1 MSDDTETP
9 PQAAAGDALPYEY
22 IAFAYLEA
30 SGSRGEYRALFVKL
44 TDEQALKGAPIPVKI
59 TDDFSVRLS
68 YDEKIIRAIGHARP
82 GEIFRVQFK
91 DNSVLY
97 TKGQGGVGI
106 IHDASLRERWQIRH
120 REATREQR
128 ALAEM
133 EKERSQDLLAERL
146 APLRHEYWRLA
157 APQRDLFIA
166 TIVATIVRG
175 SPKQK

>member
-1 MSDDTETP
+1 MTDE
-9 PQAAAGDALPYEY
+9 AATTSEREGLPYEY
-22 IAFAYLEA
+22 IAFAYLEG
-30 SGSRGEYRALFVKL
+30 SGLRGEYRALFVKL
-44 TDEQALKGAPIPVKI
+44 SDEQATKGADIPVKI
-59 TDDFSVRLS
+59 TDDFNARLS
-68 YDEKIIRAIGHARP
+68 YDEKIVRAIGHARP
-82 GEIFRVQFK
+82 GEMFRVQFK

-97 TKGQGGVGI
+97 TRGQGSVGL

-128 ALAEM
+128 AVAEM
-133 EKERSQDLLAERL
+133 EKERSRDLLAERL

-175 SPKQK
+175 SPKTK